1 VFVPG
6 GEEGDA
12 FVDELVAGLDDAEAF
27 VMLNERLREGFD
39 ASLEELG
46 GQDGVRMLTANTV
59 AAGPG
64 FRHTPAA
71 LSVDAAEVAQRA
83 EVREEC
89 FGPAVLLARYA
100 GEDDLLTAL
109 GAFEGQLSAA
119 VFAEPDADAGLIVEL
134 SRVLTERVGRLAFDA
149 YPTGVAVTWAMHHGG
164 PYPATTTPDHTSV
177 GLTSTRRFMRPVS
190 WQSAPEHALPEP
202 LRDANPRGIWR
213 RVDGELTNASL

>member
-1 VFVPG
+1 
-6 GEEGDA
+6 
-12 FVDELVAGLDDAEAF
+12 
-27 VMLNERLREGFD
+27 MLNERLREGFD

-46 GQDGVRMLTANTV
+46 GQSGVEMLTANTV
-59 AAGPG
+59 AGGPG

-89 FGPAVLLARYA
+89 FGPAVLLARY
-100 GEDDLLTAL
+100 GSEDELLSAL

-119 VFAEPDADAGLIVEL
+119 VFAQPEPDADAELIVEL
-134 SRVLTERVGRLAFDA
+134 TRVLTERVGRLAFDA
-149 YPTGVAVTWAMHHGG
+149 YPTGVAVTWAMQHGG

-177 GLTSTRRFMRPVS
+177 GLTSTRRFMRPVAF
-190 WQSAPEHALPEP
+190 QSAPEHALPEA